1 MATRAKIS
9 ELRANTNIASVEMTG
24 YGEPTKSSAQATG
37 SKPKAKKDFDGDKK
51 IESSKKEHAGVVHN
65 AIQKKKGGKQDGQ
78 DTRSEAFIAD
88 AKKEDGDKK
97 VEELKKGK
105 KNNVKVMPS
114 FGEELKKD
122 EKKEEEEDP
131 RSMGTKYRN
140 MKNRWRAMGLKLSH
154 EPEGE
159 LTEETPAERI
169 DRISATKVAQRKAKA
184 EAETAARE
192 RRTVE
197 FQKHKKETIAQ
208 GGRPVDALDSWQK
221 KKLNKEEADPAA
233 DAKEKQSSDAI
244 ERKQKRA
251 DVIKKQVLLKKL
263 QAVRAGGG
271 SAITASHEPEG
282 ETIQEDEKT
291 AAAVSKRTKELA
303 SKRRQ
308 KGYKDHGYNAYRP
321 GKNERAGY
329 KLADA
334 QRSSGSSLETQ
345 RTKKKQPAGEDT
357 SQIGHYKNR
366 DAKRTTTKKGK
377 PLKQPKYKLSL
388 SQRVDHHSNK
398 ALNRRDP
405 KQNPKHTANTANEEF
420 VFNEEFITERV
431 DFATEY
437 FYKQGINPDGLDLI
451 IEEVGLD
458 TFYEFILEGPQELN
472 EDEAAYQKAKKK
484 AITGSDRRER
494 EGKGEYSPKGSSS
507 PYAKQG
513 IGAKTK
519 KKPKIGHTG
528 TKVVAATKKAKKAQP
543 LKPTSREGIG
553 SKVRSAFDAG
563 MKRHKAAREKGR
575 VPEQRAKEFA
585 SGVKSG
591 VKTAVK
597 FAKDAKKAVA
607 GN

>member
-1 MATRAKIS
+1 MSNQIFEEGPEAPVAGGGAQEKLEKQARQLAYDVKYKVKQTMNRGTKLDPAAVKKAYISFLGRATGSPQVKALAKKKLLGEGYVDVDQLVQDTLVNALVSEFGGKQINEDEDKTFKVRVTDKQTGNTYVRMATRAKIA

-37 SKPKAKKDFDGDKK
+37 STPKAKKDFDGDKK

-105 KNNVKVMPS
+105 KNIVKVMPS

-169 DRISATKVAQRKAKA
+169 DRISATKVAQRKAKT

-221 KKLNKEEADPAA
+221 KKLNKEEADPVA

-329 KLADA
+329 KLTDA

-398 ALNRRDP
+398 AWSRRDP
-405 KQNPKHTANTANEEF
+405 KQNPKHEAN
-420 VFNEEFITERV
+420 
-431 DFATEY
+431 
-437 FYKQGINPDGLDLI
+437 K
-451 IEEVGLD
+451 
-458 TFYEFILEGPQELN
+458 
-472 EDEAAYQKAKKK
+472 
-484 AITGSDRRER
+484 
-494 EGKGEYSPKGSSS
+494 
-507 PYAKQG
+507 
-513 IGAKTK
+513 
-519 KKPKIGHTG
+519 
-528 TKVVAATKKAKKAQP
+528 
-543 LKPTSREGIG
+543 
-553 SKVRSAFDAG
+553 
-563 MKRHKAAREKGR
+563 
-575 VPEQRAKEFA
+575 
-585 SGVKSG
+585 
-591 VKTAVK
+591 
-597 FAKDAKKAVA
+597 
-607 GN
+607 